1 MSTGVTYA
9 SGFLAAGIA
18 AGVKPP
24 RGAFDVALL
33 VGDAGTTAA
42 GLFTTNG
49 VAAASVVCRGST
61 WRPAAAGASS

>member
-1 MSTGVTYA
+1 VSTGVTYA

-18 AGVKPP
+18 AGVKPS
-24 RGAFDVALL
+24 GAFDVALL